1 MMYTFQV
8 VSSNP
13 PVSTVRKAVAHLKAT
28 LSILLVPVAITAS
41 YWHKMDK
48 ARASVLSAKPA
59 TDGLITDS
67 QSAPE

>member
-1 MMYTFQV
+1 M
-8 VSSNP
+8 
-13 PVSTVRKAVAHLKAT
+13 RKAVANLKAT